1 MFDNPC
7 CVRYVYPLGRTDSRL
22 EGFGVTVK
30 LAGNH
35 QRWLSKGEDNGKIV
49 LAVIMGIGMCVDL
62 QAQVYQSYQSYSSY
76 SPVGH
81 SVYGGPRYGTYSTQ
95 SYSTRTYSA
104 YRRGMFSESS
114 YTTYRS
120 PAVSVVPSV
129 AYRPVVVAAPVVVAR
144 PVVVAAPIVVARQ
157 FLCTLLHVQHLDPD
171 HSVPENL
178 SMVIVLNG

>member
-1 MFDNPC
+1 M
-7 CVRYVYPLGRTDSRL
+7 
-22 EGFGVTVK
+22 
-30 LAGNH
+30 A
-35 QRWLSKGEDNGKIV
+35 KIV

-104 YRRGMFSESS
+104 YRPGYVSESS

-129 AYRPVVVAAPVVVAR
+129 AYRPVVVAAPSWLLDR
-144 PVVVAAPIVVARQ
+144 WSLQLRSSSRGL

-171 HSVPENL
+171 HSVPRESIDGNC
-178 SMVIVLNG
+178 SEWIEDGRSRAGWK